1 MKFRAY
7 IWNKKILIFGTML
20 TIICIYMMG
29 YAFKADKQ
37 YQNAMVFIC
46 VLVLA
51 VSLLWDYFRRR
62 SFYNRFLDIL
72 EQLDEKYLI
81 TEMIDKPGFPD
92 GDILFDILY
101 ETDKSM
107 LERINKIEA
116 STREFKEYLEMWIH
130 EVKVPLSSLELMNYN
145 ESRDFKAQKKQIDRL
160 KAYVEQ
166 ILFYERAD
174 AAEKDYIMKRCNL
187 KALVNKVI
195 KEQKDLI
202 IGNHISI
209 EMEDLD
215 RDVISDSKW
224 LEFMVGQIVNNSIK
238 YLLVKQQEK
247 SVISFRLERTDT
259 SVILYIR
266 DNGIGISEK
275 DLPRV
280 FDKSFTGENGRK
292 TTASTG
298 MGLYIC
304 KKLCGKLGHMIEVD
318 SVEGE
323 FTEVKISFG
332 KDMYYEFR

>member
-1 MKFRAY
+1 MKFGAY

-20 TIICIYMMG
+20 TVVCIYMMG

-37 YQNAMVFIC
+37 YQNAMAFIC

-51 VSLLWDYFRRR
+51 ISLLWDYFRRK
-62 SFYNRFLDIL
+62 SFYNKLLDIL

-81 TEMIDKPGFPD
+81 TEMIDKPDFPD
-92 GDILFDILY
+92 GDILLDVLY

-107 LERINKIEA
+107 LERINKIEFA
-116 STREFKEYLEMWIH
+116 AGEFKEYLEMWIH

-145 ESRDFKAQKKQIDRL
+145 ESRDFKGQKKQIDRL

-166 ILFYERAD
+166 ILFFERAD

-224 LEFMVGQIVNNSIK
+224 LEFMLGQIINNSIK

-280 FDKSFTGENGRK
+280 FEKSFTGENGRK

-304 KKLCGKLGHMIEVD
+304 KKLCGKLGHTIEVD

-332 KDMYYEFR
+332 VNKYFEFE

>member
-1 MKFRAY
+1 MKFGAY
-7 IWNKKILIFGTML
+7 IWNKKILIFGTIL
-20 TIICIYMMG
+20 TVICIYMMG

-37 YQNAMVFIC
+37 YQNAMAFIC
-46 VLVLA
+46 VLVL
-51 VSLLWDYFRRR
+51 VISLLWDYFRRR
-62 SFYNRFLDIL
+62 NFYIGLLDIL
-72 EQLDEKYLI
+72 EELDEKYLI
-81 TEMIDKPGFPD
+81 TEMVSKPGFPD
-92 GDILFDILY
+92 GDILLDILY

-107 LERINKIEA
+107 LERINNIEF
-116 STREFKEYLEMWIH
+116 STKEFKEYLEMWIH

-145 ESRDFKAQKKQIDRL
+145 ESRDFKGQKKQIDKL

-187 KALVNKVI
+187 RTLVNKVI

-209 EMEDLD
+209 EMGDLD
-215 RDVISDSKW
+215 RDVVSDSKW
-224 LEFMVGQIVNNSIK
+224 LEFMVGQIINNSIK

-259 SVILYIR
+259 SIILYIR
-266 DNGIGISEK
+266 DNGIGICEK

-280 FDKSFTGENGRK
+280 FEKSFTGENGRK

-304 KKLCGKLGHMIEVD
+304 KRLCGKLGHMIKVE
-318 SVEGE
+318 SMEGE

-332 KDMYYEFR
+332 VNKYFEFE